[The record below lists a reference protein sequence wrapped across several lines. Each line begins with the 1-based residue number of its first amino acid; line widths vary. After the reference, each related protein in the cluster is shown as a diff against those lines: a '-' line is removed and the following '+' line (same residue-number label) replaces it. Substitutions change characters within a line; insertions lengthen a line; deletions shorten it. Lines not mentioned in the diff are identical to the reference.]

1 MNNIDD
7 EPENANINDM
17 LCIIPGFYPKSY
29 SFGFINNDNSFSHTI
44 PSMLAYISLMF
55 FASKAVYYS
64 LRPLKQPRVVCD
76 LIAGII
82 IGPSFLGNIKS
93 YHDHLIK
100 GSRNAFVLRTLSI
113 FGILFHLFLI
123 GVKMDP
129 KMIFKAG
136 HKALVIALGSIVIPL
151 TMSSLALQ
159 WMLQADVLPQTVSKR
174 SKGLNFF
181 VSTLSLSSFPVIAD
195 LLNELHLLNSELGRT
210 ALSASMCKDLIRF
223 SMMQVFAVMN
233 QVNISKGE
241 WKRVLADAV
250 GASYV
255 AGPIIAGLVVPD
267 GPPLGTALVKHTEM
281 FITEVFLPLFYVGL
295 GQMVDLPLLISHK
308 AKEDESWAL
317 WLLVLIIVAY
327 IGNMTGTV
335 VSSIYSNMAPINA
348 FLLGL
353 TFNTK
358 GVLELLTY
366 IRFYNNE
373 IVDKPGL
380 ALIIV
385 TAILETGAASFA
397 IESMYNP
404 LGEKPKG
411 GRSVQ
416 SLRAH
421 SELRMVACVHNDRPI
436 PFMINLM
443 DALCSEGHPMC
454 VYLLHMVELS
464 GRADSALITHKDR
477 NGFVNMSQMDPML
490 NIFIQC
496 EKSKEGHLAVQ
507 PFTAKAPFKSMHHDV
522 CAMANDRNTHIVIV
536 PFPRKGVMD
545 AGPDK
550 ELDQSARNVV
560 SEVLDGGPCTVG
572 ILVYEVFGYTVIPSL
587 AGMRHNIGVL
597 FWGGVDDREALAC
610 AARMALQEKVELSVL
625 RFMPVVEKVEE
636 SNGRENEL
644 EWSEDRVKDEEM
656 LEMVREVGVVVVV
669 EEVEVSNV
677 EETMAVIRTMNEK
690 QHDLIVVGRRQGE
703 GSFLE
708 ELAEWCEFQ
717 ELGVIGDMLA
727 SDFKHTNS
735 ILVVQKQD

>member
-1 MNNIDD
+1 
-7 EPENANINDM
+7 
-17 LCIIPGFYPKSY
+17 
-29 SFGFINNDNSFSHTI
+29 
-44 PSMLAYISLMF
+44 
-55 FASKAVYYS
+55 
-64 LRPLKQPRVVCD
+64 
-76 LIAGII
+76 
-82 IGPSFLGNIKS
+82 
-93 YHDHLIK
+93 
-100 GSRNAFVLRTLSI
+100 
-113 FGILFHLFLI
+113 
-123 GVKMDP
+123 MDP

-241 WKRVLADAV
+241 WKRGAYSFLGLIVIVIFLIFVFRPAILFIAQRVPKGGRVPEGYILVILIIVLCTSVLADAV

>member
-1 MNNIDD
+1 
-7 EPENANINDM
+7 
-17 LCIIPGFYPKSY
+17 
-29 SFGFINNDNSFSHTI
+29 
-44 PSMLAYISLMF
+44 
-55 FASKAVYYS
+55 
-64 LRPLKQPRVVCD
+64 
-76 LIAGII
+76 
-82 IGPSFLGNIKS
+82 
-93 YHDHLIK
+93 
-100 GSRNAFVLRTLSI
+100 
-113 FGILFHLFLI
+113 
-123 GVKMDP
+123 MDP

-241 WKRVLADAV
+241 WKRGAYSFLGLIVIVIFLIFVFRPAILFIAQRVPKGGRAPEGYILVILIIVLCTSVLADAV

-656 LEMVREVGVVVVV
+656 LEMVREVGVVV

-708 ELAEWCEFQ
+708 ELAE
-717 ELGVIGDMLA
+717 
-727 SDFKHTNS
+727 
-735 ILVVQKQD
+735 